1 MFIEPFIDYLK
12 LERNYSDHT
21 ITAYKKDLLQFVEYL
36 ELEEVHDLKEVNY
49 SIIRG
54 WIAFLLEE
62 GVTARSV
69 NRKMS
74 SIKAFFKY
82 QRVVGNL
89 TLDPTVLHK
98 SLKTDKKL
106 EIPFSQKEVLSLLDA
121 QVDLQDFTELRN
133 QLMIELLYVTGMRR
147 MELIQLRLQDV
158 DVFKGQIKVK
168 GKGSKERIVPLLDNV
183 SNRLK
188 HYIELRNQRT
198 DFMVQ
203 ELFITDNG
211 MKLYPNFVYRVIKSY
226 FSKVSLKV
234 KISPHII
241 RHSFATHLLDN
252 GADLIAVKE
261 LLGHASLASTQVYTH
276 MSVDALK
283 GVYGKAHPRSIKK

>member
-36 ELEEVHDLKEVNY
+36 ELEEVHDLKDVNY

>member
-21 ITAYKKDLLQFVEYL
+21 ITAYKKDLLQFVGYL

-198 DFMVQ
+198 DFKVQ

>member
-21 ITAYKKDLLQFVEYL
+21 ITAYKKDLLQFVGYL

>member
-21 ITAYKKDLLQFVEYL
+21 ITAYKKDLLQFVGYL

-188 HYIELRNQRT
+188 HYIELRNQRA
-198 DFMVQ
+198 DFKVQ